1 MGAFMS
7 TEDENI
13 KEIEAIESAEDES
26 SPSQS
31 EDHGNGIAG
40 MTVLFFIIGFAA
52 SLVVGW
58 IIFPNILYSKKE
70 QPIDFNH
77 AMHMELVDN
86 GCESCHFFREDGTYS
101 GVPKLDQCIDCHEEV
116 QGDSRDEAV
125 FVEEYISKGKEVP
138 WLIYSKQ
145 PDCVFFSHAAHVR
158 LAKMDCVTCHGPIG
172 ESTGLK
178 TYEYNWITGYSRDI
192 WGRNME
198 NMLGLKKNTWDRMKM
213 NDCAECHM
221 KETGRKSSV
230 STHKDGCFVCHK

>member
-1 MGAFMS
+1 MS
-7 TEDENI
+7 TEDESL
-13 KEIEAIESAEDES
+13 KETEAVEPDENECS
-26 SPSQS
+26 YP
-31 EDHGNGIAG
+31 EPEGHGNGKTG

-52 SLVVGW
+52 SIIVGW
-58 IIFPNILYSKKE
+58 IVFPNLLYSKKE

-77 AMHMELVDN
+77 ALHMELVDN

-101 GVPKLDQCIDCHEEV
+101 GVPKLGQCIDCHEEV

-125 FVEEYISKGKEVP
+125 FVEEYLSKGKEVP
-138 WLIYSKQ
+138 WLIYSRQ

-158 LAKMDCVTCHGPIG
+158 LAKMDCITCHGPIG

-178 TYEYNWITGYSRDI
+178 EYEYNRITGYSRDI

-198 NMLGLKKNTWDRMKM
+198 NNLGLKKNPWDRMKM

-221 KETGRKSSV
+221 EETGRMSSV
-230 STHKDGCFVCHK
+230 STRKDGCFICHK